1 MQPGDVSISTARDPS
16 SAGEET
22 APHPV
27 IPERS
32 SFWKLTLGTL
42 GVVYGDI
49 GTSPL
54 YAVKESLSA
63 AAAGGPVTAEMVFG
77 IESLILWAL
86 IVIVTIK
93 YVLFILRADNNGE
106 GGTLTLMALAQRVM
120 GHNVLMITL
129 LGMAG
134 AALFYGDAIITPAIS
149 VLAAVEGLTV
159 VTPAFGTYVLPLSLL
174 ILVGLFAVQ
183 SRGTASVAAWFGPI
197 TVVWFAAMALGGI
210 VHIAGN
216 PSILAAI
223 SPTYG
228 IAFLAQHG
236 TVGLLALGAVFLAVT
251 GSEALYADLG
261 HFGRRPI
268 QTAWL
273 GLVLPCL
280 ALNYIGQGA
289 LLLADPAKLENP
301 FFLLYPQWALLPMI
315 GLATLATIIA
325 SQAVITGAFSL
336 TQQAIQLGLLP
347 RFEIRWT
354 SETEKGQ
361 IYVPRINTLLLI
373 AVIALV
379 ILFKSSSSLAHAY
392 GIAVTATMVVT
403 AILAFFVVWKCWRW
417 PLWAAAAL
425 IAPFLLIDLIF
436 LSANALKIPQGGWM
450 PLVVGGVLIAVMMT
464 WRRGTRILFEK
475 TRKADVPL
483 TELIE
488 MLGKSQPHRV
498 KGTAVFLTSDPL
510 TAPAALLHNL
520 KHNKILHEKNVVL
533 TVKTADA
540 PRIGDDARVR
550 IEHLGNSFWLVEMT
564 YGYMETPNVPRGLA
578 MLRRQGLKFDIMA
591 TSFFVS
597 RRAIR
602 PSVHGGMPLWQDK
615 LFISLAKSASD
626 ATDFF
631 QIPTGRVVEVG
642 TQVTV

>member
-1 MQPGDVSISTARDPS
+1 
-16 SAGEET
+16 
-22 APHPV
+22 
-27 IPERS
+27 
-32 SFWKLTLGTL
+32 
-42 GVVYGDI
+42 
-49 GTSPL
+49 
-54 YAVKESLSA
+54 
-63 AAAGGPVTAEMVFG
+63 
-77 IESLILWAL
+77 
-86 IVIVTIK
+86 
-93 YVLFILRADNNGE
+93 
-106 GGTLTLMALAQRVM
+106 
-120 GHNVLMITL
+120 
-129 LGMAG
+129 
-134 AALFYGDAIITPAIS
+134 
-149 VLAAVEGLTV
+149 
-159 VTPAFGTYVLPLSLL
+159 
-174 ILVGLFAVQ
+174 
-183 SRGTASVAAWFGPI
+183 
-197 TVVWFAAMALGGI
+197 
-210 VHIAGN
+210 
-216 PSILAAI
+216 
-223 SPTYG
+223 
-228 IAFLAQHG
+228 
-236 TVGLLALGAVFLAVT
+236 
-251 GSEALYADLG
+251 
-261 HFGRRPI
+261 
-268 QTAWL
+268 
-273 GLVLPCL
+273 
-280 ALNYIGQGA
+280 
-289 LLLADPAKLENP
+289 
-301 FFLLYPQWALLPMI
+301 MI
-315 GLATLATIIA
+315 GLATAATIIA

-450 PLVVGGVLIAVMMT
+450 PLVVGGVLITVMMT

-550 IEHLGNSFWLVEMT
+550 IEHLGNSFWMVEMT
-564 YGYMETPNVPRGLA
+564 YGYMETPNVPRELA

>member
-197 TVVWFAAMALGGI
+197 TVVWFAAMAIGGI

-315 GLATLATIIA
+315 GLATAATIIA

-450 PLVVGGVLIAVMMT
+450 PLVVGGVLITVMMT

-550 IEHLGNSFWLVEMT
+550 IEHLGNSFWMVEMT
-564 YGYMETPNVPRGLA
+564 YGYMETPNVPRELA